1 MFGNYK
7 PKKPKKN
14 DKRITLDAKHNE
26 ILSGFKKQKKEL
38 PILKLQFIKFL
49 KQYQKLKKQDRKTM
63 TISDFDKM
71 DELKK
76 ICNNLKNKIVNI
88 QNNVDERNYYLK
100 VGYLLHDYQQNKKT
114 NKKTTTNDFLLKKQD
129 NTTKKK
135 RY

>member
-26 ILSGFKKQKKEL
+26 MISSFKKQKSEL
-38 PILKLQFIKFL
+38 PILKVQFIKFL

-76 ICNNLKNKIVNI
+76 YVIILKIK
-88 QNNVDERNYYLK
+88 
-100 VGYLLHDYQQNKKT
+100 
-114 NKKTTTNDFLLKKQD
+114 
-129 NTTKKK
+129 
-135 RY
+135 